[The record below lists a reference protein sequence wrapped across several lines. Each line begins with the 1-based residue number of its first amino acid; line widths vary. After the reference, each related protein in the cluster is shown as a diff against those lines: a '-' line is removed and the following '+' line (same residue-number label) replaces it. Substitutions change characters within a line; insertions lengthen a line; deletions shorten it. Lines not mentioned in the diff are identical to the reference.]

1 MMSSVRH
8 VNQGE
13 VTKITKAEV
22 KLIMQRHFF
31 SFIAFIV

>member
-13 VTKITKAEV
+13 MTKITKAEV
-22 KLIMQRHFF
+22 KSDHARTLL
-31 SFIAFIV
+31 